1 MRFEQKL
8 TNAFPEEVSPFRNTH
23 VSGDVCPEI
32 AGMSMWQR
40 VMNSVTSQHTS
51 EFNPS
56 HDVKPLKY
64 PFPGS
69 GYFEKLVATVQLT
82 FNGMFSQSE
91 LHDLDLRVDMTPL
104 DERLRS
110 VRSGEGESRR
120 HE

>member
-82 FNGMFSQSE
+82 FNGVFSQSE

-120 HE
+120 QE